1 MVGWETCLVGNRSKR
16 MDVLKRLR
24 AFLLFAN
31 SPVAPCTSHIS
42 LLDHILLHLLFLRSV
57 MGWGSL
63 VLLLPLLNQKAKD
76 YGEKEKKNHVV
87 TSQKC

>member
-1 MVGWETCLVGNRSKR
+1 MVGWETSLVGNRNKR
-16 MDVLKRLR
+16 MDVLKRLW

-57 MGWGSL
+57 VGWGVSS
-63 VLLLPLLNQKAKD
+63 VT
-76 YGEKEKKNHVV
+76 V
-87 TSQKC
+87 TSSEPERERLMERRRKKITL